1 MRCTGLRRSSWILPG
16 WCRGGA
22 GNYHPRSF
30 SLATGLGSRWRAVI
44 VQSAPSRRHAWSTR
58 SKTILSTAFGAGA
71 QSANAAA
78 LRAVAAVCHPV
89 LLLRSPRLPRLGPQ
103 PPAPL
108 TSSQLPPQLSLGS
121 AFRLGANRVPSGHV
135 IVPQPGTGIRF
146 RCWFQPWLYSTG
158 LCRRCV
164 FTSPQN
170 TANACK

>member
-30 SLATGLGSRWRAVI
+30 SLVTGLGSRWRAVI

-58 SKTILSTAFGAGA
+58 SKTISSTAFGAGA

-78 LRAVAAVCHPV
+78 FRAVAVVCHPA
-89 LLLRSPRLPRLGPQ
+89 LLLRSPRLPRLGPR

-108 TSSQLPPQLSLGS
+108 TSSQLPPQLPLGA
-121 AFRLGANRVPSGHV
+121 AFRLGVNRVATRHL
-135 IVPQPGTGIRF
+135 IVPKSGTGIRF
-146 RCWFQPWLYSTG
+146 RLGFRAG
-158 LCRRCV
+158 LRSICV
-164 FTSPQN
+164 LTSPQN
-170 TANACK
+170 TANTANARN